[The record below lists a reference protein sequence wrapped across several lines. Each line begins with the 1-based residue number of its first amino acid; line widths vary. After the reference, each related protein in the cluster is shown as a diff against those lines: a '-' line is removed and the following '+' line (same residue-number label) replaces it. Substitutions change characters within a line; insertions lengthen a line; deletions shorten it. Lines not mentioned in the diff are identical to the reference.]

1 MRRWVFILLV
11 LFPAWLSAKSF
22 TVSGYVVD
30 AESGERLI
38 GATILDT
45 ISRQGTVTN
54 SGGYFSLPLTSH
66 EAAIRASYVGYAPS
80 AVQYLVLHSDTLLHI
95 ALRENTRLQELTV
108 VAEQPLS
115 GAESVQMSVVEVP
128 VQQIMGIPALA
139 GEIDVMKA
147 IQLLP
152 GVQSGTEGSAGLY
165 VRGGGSDENLIILD
179 DVPLYNVNHM
189 LGFFSV
195 FNAEAVKNVT
205 LYKGSFPARYGS
217 RLSSVVDVRQR
228 DGNQTGWHGTA
239 MVGLISAKVNV
250 EGPIPWNKQ
259 QVDMIRRK
267 ELISRHATTFSLSA
281 RRTYYDLFM
290 APIMAAI
297 IRNQSDGQNVT
308 AGYFFYDVNAKLTH
322 RFNENDKLSASFYMG
337 DDEIYA
343 RYKTNTAST
352 DSVKGQMHLNWDW
365 GNLLAA
371 VNWEHRFSSQI
382 YSTTQLSYTR
392 YRYDLQQSLQYDQTT
407 QTSATTLGEKLDY
420 NSYVNDLTLQTH
432 FSYVPSTRHDLHWGG
447 NYVFHRFRPQVTS
460 FNLALNGNNMFAVD
474 TLLTDGE
481 VPAHEASL
489 FVEDTYTPLSW
500 LRLNLG
506 LRGSLYAI
514 QGKVYPSLEPRI
526 GIRALVLQGFAFK
539 AGYSYMSQYV
549 HMLSNSSVS
558 LPTDLWVPVTKQIL
572 PMRSMQVAAGI
583 NYDVSN
589 QVELSVEGYYKRMI
603 NLIEYRDGASFIGTT
618 QGWEEKVCMG
628 DGWSY
633 GVEFLAQRKT
643 GKLTGW
649 IGYTWS
655 RSMRQFN
662 REGQTINF
670 GKPFHAKYDREHDLS
685 ITLQYAVTKNIDLS
699 TTFVYGTGTRATL
712 GTQTYYDPLSQRTIT
727 YIPERNNYR
736 MPDYHRL
743 DIGATFHYPIQR
755 HPEWQSVWNVSI
767 YNVYNNMNPF
777 LLYQDAGKM
786 YKISIFP
793 LLPSVSYSFK
803 F

>member
-1 MRRWVFILLV
+1 MPVDTKQETQMNRRDFIRMGAVGGVAAAFQGRMTSIDAPQARNADPFGTLAPKPKAKDGESLLEQLAAPTPKAKPEFHVFSKMFQPPLCKDYDAIAELMAKAGFDGIEWTVRPKGHV
-11 LFPAWLSAKSF
+11 LPENAKTDLPKAVKAARKQGLKSTMIVTGF
-22 TVSGYVVD
+22 TDG
-30 AESGERLI
+30 AAPESE
-38 GATILDT
+38 
-45 ISRQGTVTN
+45 
-54 SGGYFSLPLTSH
+54 
-66 EAAIRASYVGYAPS
+66 
-80 AVQYLVLHSDTLLHI
+80 TLLK
-95 ALRENTRLQELTV
+95 
-108 VAEQPLS
+108 VA
-115 GAESVQMSVVEVP
+115 A
-128 VQQIMGIPALA
+128 
-139 GEIDVMKA
+139 DC
-147 IQLLP
+147 
-152 GVQSGTEGSAGLY
+152 GV
-165 VRGGGSDENLIILD
+165 
-179 DVPLYNVNHM
+179 
-189 LGFFSV
+189 
-195 FNAEAVKNVT
+195 
-205 LYKGSFPARYGS
+205 
-217 RLSSVVDVRQR
+217 
-228 DGNQTGWHGTA
+228 
-239 MVGLISAKVNV
+239 
-250 EGPIPWNKQ
+250 KQ
-259 QVDMIRRK
+259 YR
-267 ELISRHATTFSLSA
+267 
-281 RRTYYDLFM
+281 
-290 APIMAAI
+290 P
-297 IRNQSDGQNVT
+297 
-308 AGYFFYDVNAKLTH
+308 GYFFYDVNAKLTH
-322 RFNENDKLSASFYMG
+322 RFDENDKLSASFYMG

-526 GIRALVLQGFAFK
+526 GIRALMLQGFAFK

-777 LLYQDAGKM
+777 LLYQDSGKM